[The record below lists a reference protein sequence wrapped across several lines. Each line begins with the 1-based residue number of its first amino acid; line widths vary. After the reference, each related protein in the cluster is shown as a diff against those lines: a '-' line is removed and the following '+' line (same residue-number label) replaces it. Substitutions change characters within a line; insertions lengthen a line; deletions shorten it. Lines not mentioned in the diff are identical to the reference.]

1 MEKLVQ
7 EVIQWGKE
15 KNIVKKENSYKQFC
29 KAMIEGVAEVGTAL
43 NNKDKEELIDA
54 IGDSTVTLIL
64 LAAQNNLDF
73 KNCLEVA
80 YNVIKDRTGKTEN
93 GVFVKD

>member
-1 MEKLVQ
+1 MEKLIN
-7 EVIQWGKE
+7 EVIQWGEE
-15 KNIVKKENSYKQFC
+15 KNIIKKENSYKQFC
-29 KAMIEGVAEVGTAL
+29 KVVEEVAEVGTAL

-73 KNCLEVA
+73 KNCLETA

-93 GVFVKD
+93 GVFIKD

>member
-29 KAMIEGVAEVGTAL
+29 KVVEEVAEVGTAL

-73 KNCLEVA
+73 KNCLETA

>member
-43 NNKDKEELIDA
+43 NNYLFRLSSCFMGFCVSSMGIR
-54 IGDSTVTLIL
+54 SLRL
-64 LAAQNNLDF
+64 
-73 KNCLEVA
+73 
-80 YNVIKDRTGKTEN
+80 
-93 GVFVKD
+93 

>member
-7 EVIQWGKE
+7 QVIQWGKE

-29 KAMIEGVAEVGTAL
+29 KVVEEVAEVGTAL

>member
-7 EVIQWGKE
+7 QVIQWGKE

-29 KAMIEGVAEVGTAL
+29 KVVEEVAEVGTAL

-73 KNCLEVA
+73 KNCLETA